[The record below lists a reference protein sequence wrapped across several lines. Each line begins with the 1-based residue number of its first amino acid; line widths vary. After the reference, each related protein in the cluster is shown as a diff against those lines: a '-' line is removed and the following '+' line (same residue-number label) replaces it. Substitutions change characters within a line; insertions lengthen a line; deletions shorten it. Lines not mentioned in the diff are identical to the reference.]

1 MKSVV
6 YQFIHKKKSI
16 LFLLCILLI
25 WLLCGCSVGSPSSAR
40 STNSESKEVG
50 NTDLSSA
57 SEADP
62 SNGGN
67 GGISAAPPTAIEDVP
82 MTVVND
88 NPIEVAEEFE
98 LLANTCGD
106 LSVPTYVNKIDG
118 LYFIVDCY
126 HNQIIYHDNLEDPI
140 WQWNVMPGELSMP
153 HTIASD
159 DTVYLVDDTENHRI
173 VVYEK
178 YDDKFVITQ
187 TFDNIGTRPHF
198 IKYNESDQTFYAWS
212 SITGEMF
219 LFKRGTNSSNTADT
233 TDSVSDGSYHPIY
246 LAEVRKINA
255 LDGVYVRSFTIDND
269 QIYFVSGNEN
279 SKIIRAKLSDF
290 SIMKEYS
297 VPAELAGMIQLSKME
312 NMYYLTVSTD
322 VTGNQDY
329 ATIVRA
335 NSLEDLIKGKYE
347 DIYEQFVG
355 GGTPYYISEIDGT
368 YYMTEHRIPG
378 HSVWSFDV
386 ENDTIVDVTA
396 VY

>member
-1 MKSVV
+1 MKSGV
-6 YQFIHKKKSI
+6 YHFLYKKKSI
-16 LFLLCILLI
+16 LLLLCIFQI
-25 WLLCGCSVGSPSSAR
+25 WLVCGCSVGSSSPVK
-40 STNSESKEVG
+40 STDSVSKEDD
-50 NTDLSSA
+50 NTNLASA
-57 SEADP
+57 SEEAP
-62 SNGGN
+62 SNDGSD
-67 GGISAAPPTAIEDVP
+67 GISATPPTAIEDVP

-88 NPIEVAEEFE
+88 NPIEVADESE

-159 DTVYLVDDTENHRI
+159 GIVYLVDDTENHRV
-173 VVYEK
+173 VVYER

-198 IKYNESDQTFYAWS
+198 IKYNESDQTFYVWS

-219 LFKRGTNSSNTADT
+219 LFKRGTNSSNTAAT
-233 TDSVSDGSYHPIY
+233 TDSTSEGSYHSIY

-255 LDGVYVRSFTIDND
+255 LDGVYVRSFTIDHD

-279 SKIIRAKLSDF
+279 SKIIKANLADF
-290 SIMKEYS
+290 SILEEYA
-297 VPAELAGMIQLSKME
+297 VPSELAGMIQLSKME

-335 NSLEDLIKGKYE
+335 ASLEDLIDGNYE

-355 GGTPYYISEIDGT
+355 GGTPYYISEIDGI